1 MAQHLRLPFLHV
13 LRAVARGRFTY
24 LLGFMFVSILA
35 FPFVELSTYGPPV
48 MQVLY
53 SFMFLSALYAVA
65 EIGWVFRIGFLLFVT
80 AMVSH
85 WWMVLA
91 LNPISVVTG
100 TLCAILFFFFIA
112 VSLLFHVFGHERVNS
127 DTIAGAIC
135 VFLLIGMIW
144 MLAYQA
150 IHFFNPKAFS
160 NIAAEGF
167 SPAAIVDLAYF
178 SFVTL
183 TTVGY
188 GDITPISRS
197 VRMFVVT
204 EAILGQIY
212 LTVLVARLVG
222 LYASVRPSRAGQ

>member
-1 MAQHLRLPFLHV
+1 MAQQLPLSFLHV

-24 LLGFMFVSILA
+24 LLGFMFVSILML
-35 FPFVELSTYGPPV
+35 PFLEESIYGPPV
-48 MQVLY
+48 MQLFY
-53 SFMFLSALYAVA
+53 SFMFISALYAVA
-65 EIGWVFRIGFLLFVT
+65 EIPWVFRMGTLLFGV
-80 AMVSH
+80 ALASH
-85 WWMVLA
+85 WWMVLTLSPVA
-91 LNPISVVTG
+91 VVTG
-100 TLCAILFFFFIA
+100 SLCAIVFFFFIA
-112 VSLLFHVFGHERVNS
+112 LSLLFHVFGHERVTG

-135 VFLLIGMIW
+135 VFLLIGIIW

-150 IHFFNPKAFS
+150 IHFFNPKAFN
-160 NIAAEGF
+160 NITARSFTPG
-167 SPAAIVDLAYF
+167 AIVDLAYF

-188 GDITPISRS
+188 GDITPISRP

>member
-1 MAQHLRLPFLHV
+1 MAQHKSFLNSV
-13 LRAVARGRFTY
+13 QAVARGRFTY
-24 LLGFMFVSILA
+24 LLAFMFVSILM
-35 FPFVELSTYGPPV
+35 FPFLVESTYGPPV

-53 SFMFLSALYAVA
+53 AFMFISALHAVK
-65 EIGWVFRIGFLLFVT
+65 EIPWVFRMGILLFVV
-80 AMVSH
+80 ALVSH
-85 WWMVLA
+85 WWMIMA
-91 LNPISVVTG
+91 LSPISVVTA
-100 TLCAILFFFFIA
+100 TFCAIVFFFFIA
-112 VSLLFHVFGHERVNS
+112 LSLLFHVFGHEWVTG

-135 VFLLIGMIW
+135 VFLLIGIIW

-150 IHFFNPKAFS
+150 IHFFDPKAF
-160 NIAAEGF
+160 NNVTAKGF

-188 GDITPISRS
+188 GDITPISRP

-222 LYASVRPSRAGQ
+222 LYASVRPSRAGE

>member
-1 MAQHLRLPFLHV
+1 MAQPPSFLPAV
-13 LRAVARGRFTY
+13 KAVARGRFIY
-24 LLGFMFVSILA
+24 LLVFMFLSMLM
-35 FPFVELSTYGPPV
+35 FPLLEEAAYGPPV
-48 MQVLY
+48 MQLLY
-53 SFMFLSALYAVA
+53 SFMLISALYAAAQVRWIFRMGILLLVA
-65 EIGWVFRIGFLLFVT
+65 TLISR
-80 AMVSH
+80 
-85 WWMVLA
+85 WWIVLT
-91 LNPISVVTG
+91 LSPISVATG
-100 TLCAILFFFFIA
+100 ILCAIVFFCFIA
-112 VSLLFHVFGHERVNS
+112 LSLLFYVFEHERVTG

-135 VFLLIGMIW
+135 VFLLIGFIW

-150 IHFFNPKAFS
+150 IHFFNPKAFN

-188 GDITPISRS
+188 GDITPISRP